1 MSTRRH
7 ALETRLIHSTY
18 SKYSARGQAP
28 GSDRAPFEGAITT
41 PIFQTSTYL
50 DGDTG
55 GDTVAATAGDTND
68 GRGYE
73 AVRYTLLSNGP
84 QHLVLHARLAD
95 ITDHEA
101 AITSSSGMAAISAA
115 LIAHAAG
122 GRIFFSRHLYG
133 GTAHLAKL
141 DLPSLG
147 IACDLATSDDPRD
160 WPTEVKPHTK
170 VVYVEAISNPTNVIT
185 DLTAVVELAH
195 SIGALAVIDATFAS
209 PVNLKPAALGFDL
222 ELHSATK
229 YLNGHSDVIA
239 GAVCGKRDLVQ
250 KVLSLQNHLGGSLD
264 PHAAFL
270 LERGLKT
277 LTLRVRHQNA
287 SAEHLARVLDLHPAV
302 LSCTHPALAPE
313 TRIPSAMRPCF
324 KGFGGVF
331 SFDVGS
337 ADRAAIVLR
346 SLTIARHAP
355 SLGGP
360 ETLVTRPAATSH
372 ASLSPHERVSL
383 GITDGLIRVSV
394 GFEATEDLVADFTA
408 ALASLPT

>member
-1 MSTRRH
+1 MTQRRH
-7 ALETRLIHSTY
+7 SLETRLIHHMNRIRRPDDTS
-18 SKYSARGQAP
+18 
-28 GSDRAPFEGAITT
+28 GSDRALFEGAITT

-50 DGDTG
+50 DGDT
-55 GDTVAATAGDTND
+55 NE
-68 GRGYE
+68 GRGYD
-73 AVRYTLLSNGP
+73 AVRYTRLSNGP
-84 QHLVLHARLAD
+84 QHLILHERLAD

-115 LIAHAAG
+115 LIALAAG
-122 GRIFFSRHLYG
+122 GRILFSRHLYG
-133 GTAHLAKL
+133 GTAHLAKV

-147 IACDLATSDDPRD
+147 IGCDFATSDDPRD
-160 WPTEVKPHTK
+160 WHEDVKPNTR

-185 DLTAVVELAH
+185 DLAAVVDFAR
-195 SIGALAVIDATFAS
+195 SIGAFAVIDATFAS

-239 GAVCGKRDLVQ
+239 GAVCGKRQLVQ

-287 SAEHLARVLDLHPAV
+287 SAERLARSLAAHPAV
-302 LSCTHPALAPE
+302 VSCTHPALAPE
-313 TRIPSAMRPCF
+313 ARIPAPMRAHF

-337 ADRAAIVLR
+337 AKRAAIVLD
-346 SLTIARHAP
+346 SLVIARHAP

-372 ASLSPHERVSL
+372 TSLSPAERVAL
-383 GITDGLIRVSV
+383 GIPDGLIRVSV
-394 GFEATEDLVADFTA
+394 GLEDTDDVIDDFGA
-408 ALASLPT
+408 ALSNLSA